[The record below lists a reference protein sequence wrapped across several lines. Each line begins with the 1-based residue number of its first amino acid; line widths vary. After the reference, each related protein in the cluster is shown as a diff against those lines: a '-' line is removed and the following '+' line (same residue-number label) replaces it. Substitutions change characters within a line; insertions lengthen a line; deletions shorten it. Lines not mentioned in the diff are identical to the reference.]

1 MNGILCV
8 GESLIDFI
16 GEGAGKDIKKQP
28 SFVKKA
34 GGAPANVASVIG
46 ALGGIA
52 YFYGKVGNDGFGD
65 FLKANMDRFNV
76 NTSGLIRQNQPT
88 TMAFVSL
95 TEDGEREFAFVPGA
109 GFELRFTELPE
120 EIYNNSSCVHFG
132 GAFTFLSEVSI
143 QAHHKFL
150 QRCIRDNKFVCFD
163 PNFRIAFWA
172 GRERQFSER
181 VQSFIE
187 GAQLVKFSVD
197 EAKLISGYDNVEQAV
212 AYFKEQ
218 YRATFA
224 MTLGADGSRLFNKH
238 YDLAISAP
246 KVDVVDTTGA
256 GDAFIASLLYNMAFD
271 NGFIALADAEKVQK
285 WAMMANV
292 VAANI
297 CKFKGAM
304 GYFE

>member
-1 MNGILCV
+1 MSGILCV

-16 GEGAGKDIKKQP
+16 GEQAGKDIKEQP
-28 SFVKKA
+28 RFVKKA

-76 NTSGLIRQNQPT
+76 NTTGLIRQDQAT

-95 TEDGEREFAFVPGA
+95 TEDGEREFAFAPGA
-109 GFELRFTELPE
+109 GFELSFTDLPE
-120 EIYNNSSCVHFG
+120 DIYAASNCVHFG
-132 GAFTFLSEVSI
+132 GAFTFLSEASI
-143 QAHHKFL
+143 AAHQRFL

-163 PNFRIAFWA
+163 PNFRTAFWA
-172 GRERQFSER
+172 GRERQFSEL
-181 VQSFIE
+181 VQDFIE
-187 GAQLVKFSVD
+187 GAQLVKFSAD
-197 EAKLISGYDNVEQAV
+197 EAKLISGYDNLEQAV

-218 YRATFA
+218 YPATFA
-224 MTLGADGSRLFNKH
+224 VTLGADGSRLFNAH
-238 YDLAISAP
+238 CDLTIPAP
-246 KVDVVDTTGA
+246 KVEVVDATGA

-271 NGFIALADAEKVQK
+271 DGFTALDDIEKVKK
-285 WAMMANV
+285 WVTMANV